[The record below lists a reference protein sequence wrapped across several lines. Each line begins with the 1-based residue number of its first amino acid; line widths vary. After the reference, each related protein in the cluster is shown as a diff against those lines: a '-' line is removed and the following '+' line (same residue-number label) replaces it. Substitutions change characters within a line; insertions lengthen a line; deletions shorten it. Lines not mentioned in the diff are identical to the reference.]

1 MRIAN
6 GDEAKSVTRKYM
18 IGTRSRHGKIAS
30 IMIEEETKGPD
41 EKGIW
46 TVKGTFVTEDGDKE
60 EFTSSVTSRGEVI
73 ITKFHDTKGKE
84 PSKYGR

>member
-1 MRIAN
+1 
-6 GDEAKSVTRKYM
+6 M

-73 ITKFHDTKGKE
+73 ITKFQDTKGKE
-84 PSKYGR
+84 PPKYGR

>member
-1 MRIAN
+1 LRIGNA
-6 GDEAKSVTRKYM
+6 DEAKSVARKYI
-18 IGTRSRHGKIAS
+18 IGTRSRHGKISS

-46 TVKGTFVTEDGDKE
+46 TVKGTFVTQDGDKE

-73 ITKFHDTKGKE
+73 MAKFHDTKGKQ
-84 PSKYGR
+84 PPGFSR